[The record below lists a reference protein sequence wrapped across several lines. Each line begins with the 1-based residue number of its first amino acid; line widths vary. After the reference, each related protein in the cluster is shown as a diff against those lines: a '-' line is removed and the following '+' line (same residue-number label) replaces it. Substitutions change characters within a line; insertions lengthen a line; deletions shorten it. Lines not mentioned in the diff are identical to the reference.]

1 LAFTRH
7 SPDTDGHVAAGG
19 DTVAALVYL
28 CESIAVGIADSG
40 RKR

>member
-19 DTVAALVYL
+19 NPAPALV
-28 CESIAVGIADSG
+28 
-40 RKR
+40 